1 MRKMSK
7 MKKGLVGL
15 TAAAMLAG
23 SCVAGPA
30 FAVDDTINNE
40 GSTAKEVTFTVNVGD
55 KWTVTVPTEVTATF
69 ANDKIS
75 ITAEQLK
82 AKFEALP
89 RFANGKKLA
98 LYLHDKADSGS
109 AINSLTFKEQDEN
122 GDKAAGATYELKLLK
137 DSADLTNGKILEI
150 TPGENIAENLEKGL
164 SGETTENVY
173 KSGTYKAKAA
183 FVVTLEDA
191 T

>member
-30 FAVDDTINNE
+30 FAADDTINE
-40 GSTAKEVTFTVNVGD
+40 GSTAKEVTFTVDVSD

-98 LYLHDKADSGS
+98 LYLHDKADGGS
-109 AINSLTFKEQDEN
+109 AINSLIFKEQDEN

-137 DSADLTNGKILEI
+137 DDADLTDGKILEI
-150 TPGENIAENLEKGL
+150 NPGESTTENLEKGL

-183 FVVTLEDA
+183 FVVTLEDV